1 MTEFQ
6 IAGALISGIL
16 RITHPDQYRMG
27 YQTLRHLAEIPQ
39 VASTLRRWPTV
50 FHAITL
56 ICNRSSPLHRELKGN
71 LSFFDLLVSVGDYR
85 YAPLQL
91 GPVGLQLPNTAGS
104 IAAFSGKGF
113 LHGAAMPDG
122 PRVCHSF
129 YMRKDLQEFTGVM
142 PCQFMTQDMY
152 RPHLGAVFNSRSFV
166 FQDDPFCI

>member
-56 ICNRSSPLHRELKGN
+56 ICNRSSLLHRELKGN

-104 IAAFSGKGF
+104 IAV
-113 LHGAAMPDG
+113 LL
-122 PRVCHSF
+122 V
-129 YMRKDLQEFTGVM
+129 L
-142 PCQFMTQDMY
+142 
-152 RPHLGAVFNSRSFV
+152 
-166 FQDDPFCI
+166 